1 MTEQQPTHRLDVHVN
16 RWTKDELNEP
26 GLQHPKRSNTSFY
39 RGTMPDCDL
48 AALAAE
54 APELVFEIPATV
66 ERPFEQREYHQR
78 TPDEGLIEVVCQ
90 GRLLAGDA
98 SPWVNS
104 LPLAHEVFSGNPS
117 IETSPDE
124 RRGARP
130 LQIRNQSARDEE
142 DLLERALSREV
153 APDEHL
159 EDFYDWK
166 QSGDEDL

>member
-1 MTEQQPTHRLDVHVN
+1 MTEQQPTHRLDVRVQ
-16 RWTKDELNEP
+16 RWTKAELNEP
-26 GLQHPKRSNTSFY
+26 GLEHPRRSATSFY